1 MKALLSAGKRKPR
14 NKVFLKKDIF
24 IMVQCYLI
32 ESGAGIH
39 LGPVGVKVLTKN
51 QPEHGHHLPGVP
63 LRSSSLLCSVHQ
75 PQAPLPT
82 DLIFTFSMPT
92 ATTQPSSLHHVSSSH
107 TQRLTLTSPSTQ
119 SKLLGKRLL
128 LAQTG
133 PSNLFCSKQL

>member
-1 MKALLSAGKRKPR
+1 
-14 NKVFLKKDIF
+14 
-24 IMVQCYLI
+24 MVQCYLI

-39 LGPVGVKVLTKN
+39 LGPVEVKVLTKS
-51 QPEHGHHLPGVP
+51 QPEHGHHLPGLP
-63 LRSSSLLCSVHQ
+63 LRPSPLLCSVHQ

-107 TQRLTLTSPSTQ
+107 TQRLRLTSPSTQ
-119 SKLLGKRLL
+119 SNLLGKRLL

-133 PSNLFCSKQL
+133 PSNLFCSN